1 MQKNQFLLLFLIIL
15 QSCQS
20 DLLTDNKTI
29 IEKIDKLNFSKTIYE
44 VSIDNNEKV
53 IDTLSIEKVKT
64 DANGNVRYE
73 IKEFLSENE
82 KTIKQSYYRSNED
95 LFFGLTDY
103 ERKDFEFYTQYETFV
118 NNKDIIEKAQMINFD
133 SNERDTVFM
142 KYNYSYNSKGKRET
156 LSITYPSDST
166 NSIYFMKYND
176 NEKSDFTYLIIN
188 NDTIEKSSMKY
199 QNGNISESTHEFK
212 EPFRIDIYSYDDNKN
227 VKSRKVFKRVNDS
240 LKMSMEYIYEN
251 NDLGNP
257 EKIIIKDLE
266 NDTIMK
272 RRLITAHNKDVYK
285 K

>member
-53 IDTLSIEKVKT
+53 IDTLSIEKEKT

-95 LFFGLTDY
+95 LFFELTDY

-272 RRLITAHNKDVYK
+272 RRLITAHNKV
-285 K
+285 

>member
-1 MQKNQFLLLFLIIL
+1 MRINQLFFCFLISL

-20 DLLTDNKTI
+20 DLIIDNKSI
-29 IEKIDKLNFSKTIYE
+29 IEKTDKMNFSKTIYE
-44 VSIDNNEKV
+44 VSLDSNKKI
-53 IDTLSIEKVKT
+53 IDTLSIERIKT
-64 DANGNVRYE
+64 DANGNVRFE
-73 IKEFLSENE
+73 LKEFLNENG

-95 LFFGLTDY
+95 LFYELTHY
-103 ERKDFEFYTQYETFV
+103 ERHDYKFSTQYETFV
-118 NNKDIIEKAQMINFD
+118 NKNNSIEKAQMINFD

-176 NEKSDFTYLIIN
+176 NEKSELTYQIIN
-188 NDTIEKSSMKY
+188 NDTISKSSMKY
-199 QNGNISESTHEFK
+199 LNGNISESIHENK
-212 EPFRIDIYSYDDNKN
+212 EPFRIDIYSYDENKN
-227 VKSRKVFKRVNDS
+227 VKSRKVFKRINDS
-240 LKMSMEYIYEN
+240 LKMAMEYIYEN

-272 RRLITAHNKDVYK
+272 RRLITAHNKV
-285 K
+285 

>member
-95 LFFGLTDY
+95 LFFELTDY

-272 RRLITAHNKDVYK
+272 RRLITAHNKV
-285 K
+285 

>member
-1 MQKNQFLLLFLIIL
+1 MQKNLFLLLFLIIL

-20 DLLTDNKTI
+20 DLLTDNKPI

-53 IDTLSIEKVKT
+53 IDTLSIEKIKT

-73 IKEFLSENE
+73 LKEFLNGNG

-95 LFFGLTDY
+95 LFYELTNY
-103 ERKDFEFYTQYETFV
+103 ERKDYEFSTQYETFV

-133 SNERDTVFM
+133 SSESDTVFM
-142 KYNYSYNSKGKRET
+142 KYNFSYNSKGKKET

-166 NSIYFMKYND
+166 NSMYFMKYND
-176 NEKSDFTYLIIN
+176 NEKSEFIYQIID

-199 QNGNISESTHEFK
+199 LNGNISESTHEYK
-212 EPFRIDIYSYDDNKN
+212 KPFRIDIYSYDDNKN

-257 EKIIIKDLE
+257 EKIIIKDFE

-272 RRLITAHNKDVYK
+272 RKLITAHNNV
-285 K
+285 

>member
-95 LFFGLTDY
+95 LFFELTDY

-272 RRLITAHNKDVYK
+272 RRLITAHNNV
-285 K
+285 